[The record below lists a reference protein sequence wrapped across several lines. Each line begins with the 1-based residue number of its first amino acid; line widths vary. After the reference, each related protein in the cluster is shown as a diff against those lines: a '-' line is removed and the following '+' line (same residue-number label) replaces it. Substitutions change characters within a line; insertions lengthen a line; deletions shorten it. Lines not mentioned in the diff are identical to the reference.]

1 MTNRNHPNAEGVDIE
16 LAPDVVVRPPAA
28 NLKRETVRIQLP
40 PRPPSDK
47 SPIPPRIG
55 SPPFVPVSPS
65 QPPPVPVPAV
75 PVSNPVSLEPK
86 NETEGIA
93 VMPELK
99 KETARIPLVP
109 ERGAQNSEQNALF
122 ARLQKIVL
130 APRKRSYWVF
140 LVVCCLLGL
149 LVFKAMLHMI
159 ATDTGKAR
167 RVHASS
173 PVETVPVRRQTLEEV
188 IGGSGTVQ
196 QFNTVL
202 LTTQIAA
209 RVLEVPVWIGDIVK
223 KGDLL
228 VRWDD
233 RLIQATLDANRQ
245 FVETSN
251 IKIKNE
257 TRQVERY
264 TALEKQHMGTPLDL
278 EKAEI
283 ALADAYEQLAKATMG
298 LREAEIAL
306 ERVQMKAPIEG
317 IVLERL
323 VNPDEITHNDQIVM
337 KLGAIDKVL
346 MAAKVT
352 EEKIHSLQVDLPAEV
367 TFPAFPAETFQGKV
381 FKIDPNID
389 PVTRTFTVYIQ
400 IENRPYIKTATEKP
414 SPLHADIKTAIE
426 VPLTLHAEDFRLKP
440 GLSGFAHIHRTA
452 KDVTAIPSVAIMN
465 PSGDRASVFVVD
477 SRGHA
482 NLRNVSLGIVVN
494 AMTEVTGGLKEGEK
508 VVTVGQL
515 YLQEND
521 KVHST
526 SKSNIAK

>member
-1 MTNRNHPNAEGVDIE
+1 MKHSHRV
-16 LAPDVVVRPPAA
+16 
-28 NLKRETVRIQLP
+28 
-40 PRPPSDK
+40 
-47 SPIPPRIG
+47 
-55 SPPFVPVSPS
+55 
-65 QPPPVPVPAV
+65 
-75 PVSNPVSLEPK
+75 
-86 NETEGIA
+86 
-93 VMPELK
+93 
-99 KETARIPLVP
+99 
-109 ERGAQNSEQNALF
+109 
-122 ARLQKIVL
+122 
-130 APRKRSYWVF
+130 VF

-149 LVFKAMLHMI
+149 LVFVTVLHMI
-159 ATDTGKAR
+159 GTDTGKAR
-167 RVHASS
+167 LVHAAS

-188 IGGSGTVQ
+188 IGGSGTVE

-202 LTTQIAA
+202 LTTQISA
-209 RVLEVPVWIGDIVK
+209 RVLEVPVKIGDIVK

-233 RLIQATLDANRQ
+233 RLIQVTLESNRQ

-264 TALEKQHMGTPLDL
+264 TALEEKHMGTPLDL

-283 ALADAYEQLAKATMG
+283 ALADAREELAKATVG
-298 LREAEIAL
+298 LRQAEIAL
-306 ERVQMKAPIEG
+306 EHVEMRSPIDG

-323 VNPDEITHNDQIVM
+323 VNPDETTHNDQIVI
-337 KLGAIDKVL
+337 KLGALETVL

-352 EEKIHSLQVDLPAEV
+352 EEKIYSMQLGLSAEIS
-367 TFPAFPAETFQGKV
+367 FPAFPAETFQGKV

-389 PVTRTFTVYIQ
+389 PVTRTFTSYVEI
-400 IENRPYIKTATEKP
+400 NNP
-414 SPLHADIKTAIE
+414 
-426 VPLTLHAEDFRLKP
+426 DFRLKP
-440 GLSGFAHIHRTA
+440 GLSGFARIHRTA
-452 KDVTAIPSVAIMN
+452 KDVPAVPSVAIIN

-477 SRGHA
+477 NSGRA
-482 NLRNVSLGIVVN
+482 NLRKVGLGIVVN

-526 SKSNIAK
+526 SKSNITK